1 MAAMCFLGPD
11 TEFKADSSA
20 KLVSLLQLK
29 ERIQFYSRVSEE
41 KQQEKTQGMKR
52 KHDPSL
58 QLQQIII
65 SDR

>member
-1 MAAMCFLGPD
+1 MAAMCFLRRD
-11 TEFKADSSA
+11 AEFEADPSA
-20 KLVSLLQLK
+20 KLVCLLPLK
-29 ERIQFYSRVSEE
+29 KRIQFYSRVSEE
-41 KQQEKTQGMKR
+41 KQQEKTEGMKR

>member
-1 MAAMCFLGPD
+1 MAAMFPATGRQVDGDPSP
-11 TEFKADSSA
+11 KR
-20 KLVSLLQLK
+20 VSLLKLK
-29 ERIQFYSRVSEE
+29 KRIQFYSRVSE
-41 KQQEKTQGMKR
+41 EKTQGMKR

>member
-1 MAAMCFLGPD
+1 MAAMCFLRRD
-11 TEFKADSSA
+11 AEFKANLSA

-29 ERIQFYSRVSEE
+29 KRIQFYSRVSEE

-58 QLQQIII
+58 QLQIII